1 MIYTL
6 PHSVLQSAL
15 RFPDRPAFGDGKK
28 VLNYLELANKM
39 NQLANQL
46 KDLGIKKG
54 DRVGVYLNRNL
65 ETAIA
70 IYGIMRAGA
79 IYVPL
84 DHQAPA
90 TLTRQ
95 LIQDC
100 AIEILISHKSRKK
113 ELHQLL
119 ETEIS
124 IQQLIGPEGEYP
136 VPVISWDTIY
146 IQSNTFDAEFSL
158 LEQDPAYIIYTS
170 GSTGRPKGIV
180 HTHYSGLSYAR
191 LTADLYEVNEQDRI
205 SNHAPV
211 FFDISTFGYF
221 TGPLTGAYTL
231 IIPDAYTIFPA
242 SLINLVVKE
251 KLTIWYSVPLALI
264 QMEQSGLLPDQ
275 DFSSLRWVLYAGEA
289 YPPKQLSKLMN
300 VWSHAR
306 FSNIY
311 GPAETNQ
318 CTYYHIPEIPQTD
331 DPIPIGHIW
340 KNTEGLIIDDQDQEI
355 KDATPGELVVNSAT
369 MMQGYWQMP
378 KKTERAFYL
387 KKQASNFHKRYYRTG
402 DLVKRDESGI
412 LHFLGRKDFQIKV
425 RGYRV
430 ELGGIEKLLQQ
441 HEDISEAAAFKV
453 EKPDD
458 TLAIYTAVIPKN
470 HSITEADLLSFLKTE
485 LPHYAIPERI
495 HILKEF
501 PRTGS
506 GKINRQ
512 ALKKQTHT
520 QGSGTT

>member
-6 PHSVLQSAL
+6 PHSVLQAAQ

-28 VLNYLELANKM
+28 VLNYSSLATKM
-39 NQLANQL
+39 DQLANQL
-46 KDLGIKKG
+46 QDLGIKKG

-84 DHQAPA
+84 DHQAPV

-95 LIQDC
+95 LIEDC
-100 AIEILISHKSRKK
+100 AIEILVSHQSRKK

-119 ETEIS
+119 DTQTS
-124 IQQLIGPEGEYP
+124 IRCVIGPEGEYP
-136 VPVISWDTIY
+136 VPTISWDIVY
-146 IQSNTFDAEFSL
+146 QQSKKFAAEFSL

-180 HTHYSGLSYAR
+180 HSHYSGLSYAR
-191 LTADLYEVNEQDRI
+191 LTADLYEVTEQDRI

-242 SLINLVVKE
+242 SLINLVAKE

-264 QMEQSGLLPDQ
+264 QMQQSGLLSDQ
-275 DFSSLRWVLYAGEA
+275 DFSALRWVLYAGEA
-289 YPPKQLSKLMN
+289 YPPKQLGLLMDT
-300 VWSHAR
+300 WSHAR

-355 KDATPGELVVNSAT
+355 KDTTPGELVISSAT

-378 KKTERAFYL
+378 EKTEQAFYL
-387 KKQASNFHKRYYRTG
+387 KKQASNFHKYYYRTG

-412 LHFLGRKDFQIKV
+412 LHFLGRKDFQVKI
-425 RGYRV
+425 RGYRI
-430 ELGGIEKLLQQ
+430 ELGGIEKQLQQ
-441 HEDISEAAAFKV
+441 HHDISEAAAFKV

-458 TLAIYTAVIPKN
+458 TLEIHAAVITNN
-470 HSITEADLLSFLKTE
+470 HTITEADLLGFLKSE

-495 HILKEF
+495 FIMQKF

-512 ALKKQTHT
+512 ALKKHTHT
-520 QGSGTT
+520 YKPRP